1 MGQPIQR
8 IPRPHGGDAGG
19 RSTDR
24 ARLLERIAVGLAHEG
39 KNPLHNMVL
48 HLQLLAEKLA
58 SPGRQGGSPI
68 EKHLGAMRDGI
79 GRVDDLLRAFGEFAA
94 PNYLPPD
101 LGAAVRR
108 AIQLFA
114 YDVRRAT
121 VKVSQR
127 GPATLIVE
135 STSAVL
141 GDLVAHA
148 YLACLELARDGGTV
162 DVSVEPRGGSVV
174 LDLRASGGLGNR
186 EQAQPHLDALRTLA
200 PGAACDLS
208 VETPAAGGARLS
220 LSFLHPR

>member
-8 IPRPHGGDAGG
+8 IPRPHGDPPG
-19 RSTDR
+19 RSADR
-24 ARLLERIAVGLAHEG
+24 ARLLERIAVGLAHEA

-48 HLQLLAEKLA
+48 HLQLLSEKIA

-94 PNYLPPD
+94 PTHLPPD
-101 LGAAVRR
+101 VAAAVRR
-108 AIQLFA
+108 AVQLFA

-121 VKVSQR
+121 VKVSQL

-135 STSAVL
+135 SSSAVL
-141 GDLVAHA
+141 GDLVAHGF
-148 YLACLELARDGGTV
+148 LACLDLARDGGTV
-162 DVSVEPRGGSVV
+162 AISLEARGGSVV
-174 LDLRASGGLGNR
+174 LDLRAGGGLGSR
-186 EQAQPHLDALRTLA
+186 EQAQPHLDALPMLA
-200 PGAACDLS
+200 SEAACDLS
-208 VETPAAGGARLS
+208 VETPPAGGAWLS

>member
-8 IPRPHGGDAGG
+8 IPRPHGDVPG
-19 RSTDR
+19 RSADR

-48 HLQLLAEKLA
+48 HLQLLSEKIA

-79 GRVDDLLRAFGEFAA
+79 ARVDDLLRAFGEFAA
-94 PNYLPPD
+94 PTHLPPD
-101 LGAAVRR
+101 VAAAIRR
-108 AIQLFA
+108 AVQLFA

-121 VKVSQR
+121 VKISQR
-127 GPATLIVE
+127 APATQVVE
-135 STSAVL
+135 ASSAVL

-148 YLACLELARDGGTV
+148 FLACLELARDGGNV
-162 DVSVEPRGGSVV
+162 DISLEARGGSVV
-174 LDLRASGGLGNR
+174 LDLRAGGGLGSR
-186 EQAQPHLDALRTLA
+186 EQAQPHLDALRILA
-200 PGAACDLS
+200 PEAACDLS
-208 VETPAAGGARLS
+208 VETPAAGGAWLS